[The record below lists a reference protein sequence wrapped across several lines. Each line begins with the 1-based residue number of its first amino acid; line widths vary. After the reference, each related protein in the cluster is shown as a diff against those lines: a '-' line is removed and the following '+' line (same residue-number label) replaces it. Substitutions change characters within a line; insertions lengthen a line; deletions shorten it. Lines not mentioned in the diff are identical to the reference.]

1 MTDGTP
7 ESQAIPEQQAALHHR
22 GAYEEE
28 LARRMPLFVRRVFHV
43 GCGRGLAERL
53 LRARTGIAL
62 HGVEGDG
69 AAAAEARSYLDSVIE
84 GTADVATLPF
94 SPGFFDCVIVS
105 NPSAYGPALVP
116 TLEGLAALLSPTGL
130 LLVRVPG
137 AGPRGE
143 DISGPLLQA
152 GFRVYD
158 TWPYLEAGGTDE
170 GVVCAAVRHDYDPIP
185 HARACRLAG
194 RPDWGHQILSLALN
208 ALLLNGDS
216 HRLSAPALGPTNTHG
231 GQINGDSPHLVGADV
246 ETKARMTAEKQACIL
261 AMDREGDPLRRLL
274 LFNGALVL
282 FYQVTEILPA
292 CHQVYL
298 NQAEFWRRIGD
309 DDMAAR
315 LLRTV
320 NHVAPHEEVA
330 RQIEVCGASGAP
342 RPTEMVP
349 PSWEPPDPRPRVLF
363 ITQPQSHYGL
373 DVLYD
378 GLCAVL
384 GDDQVIEHPWKPML
398 HGQTPREMEQY
409 PCAVDRAGGR
419 MELEDILARL
429 RAGYF
434 DVVLFGDLDKRIGL
448 AEIRALVQAAGST
461 PWFLMDAQDE
471 CTDFF
476 RDALEFLGLE
486 AVCGYFKREMLA
498 CFDYGPRVAPFPFAY
513 PDHRVPLEVSGPR
526 PQLLFYAGQRW
537 CGLRELYLGRIE
549 ALLGETFDR
558 TYDQDGYVEAMRRSL
573 MGLSAFGGGFDTVRY
588 WELPANGC
596 MLLSERLPIRVPYDF
611 KDGETAVL
619 FDDLPELEEKVKHY
633 AAHRDEAEAIARAGH
648 EHLKRRHTGSA
659 RARQVLGWIQ
669 AMMRG

>member
-7 ESQAIPEQQAALHHR
+7 GSQAIPEQQAALRHR
-22 GAYEEE
+22 GAYEEQ
-28 LARRMPLFVRRVFHV
+28 LAQRMPLFVRRVLHV
-43 GCGRGLAERL
+43 GCGRGLVERL
-53 LRARTGIAL
+53 LRARSGMTL
-62 HGVEGDG
+62 HGLERDG
-69 AAAAEARSYLDSVIE
+69 AAAAEARPHLDSVIE
-84 GTADVATLPF
+84 GPTDVATLPF
-94 SPGFFDCVIVS
+94 AAGFFDCVIVS
-105 NPSAYGPALVP
+105 NPSAYGPALAA
-116 TLEGLAALLSPTGL
+116 TLEGLAAFLSQNGL
-130 LLVRVPG
+130 LLVGVPG
-137 AGPRGE
+137 AGPTGE
-143 DISGPLLQA
+143 DISGALLQA
-152 GFRVYD
+152 GFRVHD
-158 TWPYLEAGGTDE
+158 TWPYLEADGTDE
-170 GVVCAAVRHDYDPIP
+170 GAVCAAVRQDYDPIA

-194 RPDWGHQILSLALN
+194 RPDWGHQILSTVLEF
-208 ALLLNGDS
+208 
-216 HRLSAPALGPTNTHG
+216 H
-231 GQINGDSPHLVGADV
+231 GADV

-261 AMDREGDPLRRLL
+261 GMDREDDPLRRLL
-274 LFNGALVL
+274 LFNGALVF

-330 RQIEVCGASGAP
+330 RQIEICRASRQP

-349 PSWEPPDPRPRVLF
+349 PTWAPPDPLPRVLF

-384 GDDQVIEHPWKPML
+384 GDDRVVEHPWKPML
-398 HGQTPREMEQY
+398 HGETPREMGQY
-409 PCAVDRAGGR
+409 PCAVDRAGEP
-419 MELEDILARL
+419 MALDEILARL

-434 DVVLFGDLDKRIGL
+434 DVVLFGDLDKRIDR
-448 AEIRALVQAAGST
+448 AEIRALVHAAGST
-461 PWFLMDAQDE
+461 PWFLLDAQDE

-476 RDALEFLGLE
+476 RGALEFLGFD
-486 AVCGYFKREMLA
+486 AACGYFKREMLA

-513 PDHRVPLEVSGPR
+513 PDYRVPPDVSGPR

-537 CGLRELYLGRIE
+537 CGLRGLYISRIE

-558 TYDQDGYVEAMRRSL
+558 TYDQEGYVEAMRRSL

-619 FDDLPELEEKVKHY
+619 FDDLPELEEKVAHY
-633 AAHRDEAEAIARAGH
+633 AAHRDEAAAIARAGH

>member
-1 MTDGTP
+1 MIDGTP
-7 ESQAIPEQQAALHHR
+7 GSQAIPEQQAALRYR
-22 GAYEEE
+22 GPYEEQ
-28 LARRMPLFVRRVFHV
+28 LAHRMPLFVRRVLHV

-53 LRARTGIAL
+53 LRVRSGMTL
-62 HGVEGDG
+62 HGVERDG
-69 AAAAEARSYLDSVIE
+69 AAAAEARPHLDSVIE
-84 GTADVATLPF
+84 GPADVASLPF
-94 SPGFFDCVIVS
+94 SPGFFDCVVVS
-105 NPSAYGPALVP
+105 NPAAYGPALAA
-116 TLEGLAALLSPTGL
+116 TLEGLAAFLAPNGF
-130 LLVRVPG
+130 LLVRVPS
-137 AGPRGE
+137 AGPAGE
-143 DISGPLLQA
+143 DVGGALPAA

-158 TWPYLEAGGTDE
+158 TWPYLEADGTDE
-170 GVVCAAVRHDYDPIP
+170 GVACAAVRQDYDPIA
-185 HARACRLAG
+185 HGRACRLAG
-194 RPDWGHQILSLALN
+194 RPDWGHQILSTL
-208 ALLLNGDS
+208 
-216 HRLSAPALGPTNTHG
+216 H
-231 GQINGDSPHLVGADV
+231 GADV

-330 RQIEVCGASGAP
+330 RQIESCRASRQP

-349 PSWEPPDPRPRVLF
+349 PTWAPPDPLPHVLF

-384 GDDQVIEHPWKPML
+384 GDDRVVEHPWKPML
-398 HGQTPREMEQY
+398 HGEAPREMEQY
-409 PCAVDRAGGR
+409 PCAVERAGEP
-419 MELEDILARL
+419 MALDEILAGL

-434 DVVLFGDLDKRIGL
+434 DVVLFGDLDKRIDR

-461 PWFLMDAQDE
+461 PWFLLDAQDE

-476 RDALEFLGLE
+476 RGALEFLGFE
-486 AVCGYFKREMLA
+486 AACGYFKREMLA

-513 PDHRVPLEVSGPR
+513 PDYRVPPDVSGPR

-537 CGLRELYLGRIE
+537 CGLRELYLSRIE

-558 TYDQDGYVEAMRRSL
+558 TYDQEGYVEAMRRSL

-619 FDDLPELEEKVKHY
+619 FDDLPELEEKVAHY
-633 AAHRDEAEAIARAGH
+633 AAHRDEAAAIAQAGH

>member
-7 ESQAIPEQQAALHHR
+7 ESQAIPEQQAALRHR

-28 LARRMPLFVRRVFHV
+28 LARRMPLFVRRVLHV
-43 GCGRGLAERL
+43 GCGRGLVERL
-53 LRARTGIAL
+53 LRARSGMTL
-62 HGVEGDG
+62 HGLERDG
-69 AAAAEARSYLDSVIE
+69 AAAAEARPHLDSVIE
-84 GTADVATLPF
+84 GPADVATLPF

-105 NPSAYGPALVP
+105 NPSAYGPTLEA
-116 TLEGLAALLSPTGL
+116 TLEGLAAFLSPNGL

-137 AGPRGE
+137 AGHTGE
-143 DISGPLLQA
+143 DISGALLQA

-158 TWPYLEAGGTDE
+158 TWPYLEADGTDE
-170 GVVCAAVRHDYDPIP
+170 GAVCAAVRQDYDPIV
-185 HARACRLAG
+185 HARTCRLAG

-208 ALLLNGDS
+208 GGDS
-216 HRLSAPALGPTNTHG
+216 HRLSAPAHG
-231 GQINGDSPHLVGADV
+231 STITIHDGQINGDCPHLV

-282 FYQVTEILPA
+282 FYQVTEILPE

-330 RQIEVCGASGAP
+330 RQIESCRASRQP

-349 PSWEPPDPRPRVLF
+349 PTWAPPDPLPHVLF

-384 GDDQVIEHPWKPML
+384 GDDRVVEHPWKPML
-398 HGQTPREMEQY
+398 HGETPREMEQY
-409 PCAVDRAGGR
+409 PCAVDRAGEP
-419 MELEDILARL
+419 MALDEILARL

-448 AEIRALVQAAGST
+448 AEIRDIVHAAGST
-461 PWFLMDAQDE
+461 PWFLLDAQDE

-476 RDALEFLGLE
+476 RGALEFLGLE
-486 AVCGYFKREMLA
+486 AACGYFKREMLA

-537 CGLRELYLGRIE
+537 CGLRELYLSRIE

-558 TYDQDGYVEAMRRSL
+558 TYDQEGYVEAMRRSL

-611 KDGETAVL
+611 IDGETAVL
-619 FDDLPELEEKVKHY
+619 FDDLPGLEEKVKHY
-633 AAHRDEAEAIARAGH
+633 AAHCDEAADIARAGH

-669 AMMRG
+669 AMMRE